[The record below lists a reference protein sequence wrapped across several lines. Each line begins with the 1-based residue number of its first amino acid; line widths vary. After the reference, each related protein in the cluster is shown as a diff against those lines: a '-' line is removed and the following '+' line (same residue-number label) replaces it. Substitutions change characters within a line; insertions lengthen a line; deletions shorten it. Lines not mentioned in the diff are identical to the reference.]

1 MVALSMMGNAQTM
14 GIKLE
19 NMDTAAKPGTDFYQ
33 YACGGW
39 MKNNPLRP
47 EFARYGSFDV
57 VAEENQK
64 RIREI
69 IEGLAEKPQTKGS
82 LGQKIGDLYALRMDS
97 VRQNK
102 DGVAPVMVDLKRVEA
117 VKTTAELIALV
128 NQMNVEGVGFG
139 ELWGSYVGAD
149 MMESTQNILEISQ
162 GGYSLER
169 DYYVKD
175 DEANKKILEAYRKHI
190 VKMFQFVG
198 ETPAAAQKKMENIVA
213 LETRMA
219 KAGRDHVAL
228 RDPASNYHKMSFVD
242 FTKEYAGFDWKT
254 YFDVQGLTDIDSL
267 SVGQPEA
274 VKEALA
280 VLADTPVEV
289 LKDWLQWQILDSA
302 GSMLGD
308 TVYEE
313 VFDFNGRIL
322 TGAKEPR
329 PRWKRSVS
337 IVNSVLGE
345 AVGQLYAYPH
355 PERPRD
361 HHRRH
366 HVHVAPPREGV
377 LVVAVVALAVV
388 RLDVPVRPH
397 DPRELLSAP
406 RVRVERRDVPGD
418 LLRRLAEGLADVA
431 PGLVLLPRLPRLP
444 DRAVRSDDCPRA
456 GEPRVNRVDDA
467 VRPSHADLPASPVQ
481 LFFLKVPTRGRMRL
495 SSPHCFRS
503 PFWLDFT
510 WST

>member
-1 MVALSMMGNAQTM
+1 MMTIAASNLTGNAQTM

-19 NMDTAAKPGTDFYQ
+19 NMDTTVKPGTDFYQ

-39 MKNNPLRP
+39 IKNNPLRP
-47 EFARYGSFDV
+47 EFSRYGSFDV

-69 IEGLAEKPQTKGS
+69 IEGLAAQPQEKGS

-102 DGVAPVMVDLKRVEA
+102 DGVTPVMADLKRVAE
-117 VKTTAELIALV
+117 VKTTEELIALI
-128 NQMNVEGVGFG
+128 NQMNTEGVAFG

-149 MMESTQNILEISQ
+149 MMESTQNLLELSQ

-175 DEANKKILEAYRKHI
+175 DEAHKKILEAYKKHI

-198 ETPAAAQKKMENIVA
+198 ETPEAAQKKMENILA

-219 KAGRDHVAL
+219 KAGRDKVAL
-228 RDPASNYHKMSFVD
+228 RDPASNYHKMSFAD

-254 YFDVQGLTDIDSL
+254 YFDVQGLTEIDSL

-280 VLADTPVEV
+280 VLKDTPVEV
-289 LKDWLQWQILDSA
+289 LKDWMQWQILDSA

-313 VFDFNGRIL
+313 VFDFNGRIM

-345 AVGQLYAYPH
+345 AVGQLYVEKYFPPANKARMEQLIKNLQIALGQRIDAQEWMSESTKKAAHEKLDSFYVKVGYPNKW
-355 PERPRD
+355 RD
-361 HHRRH
+361 YSKMNIDPAKTLYENMKEVSLQAFCNIRSSTWRQTMLSTME
-366 HVHVAPPREGV
+366 P
-377 LVVAVVALAVV
+377 LV
-388 RLDVPVRPH
+388 
-397 DPRELLSAP
+397 
-406 RVRVERRDVPGD
+406 
-418 LLRRLAEGLADVA
+418 
-431 PGLVLLPRLPRLP
+431 
-444 DRAVRSDDCPRA
+444 
-456 GEPRVNRVDDA
+456 
-467 VRPSHADLPASPVQ
+467 
-481 LFFLKVPTRGRMRL
+481 
-495 SSPHCFRS
+495 
-503 PFWLDFT
+503 
-510 WST
+510 WS

>member
-1 MVALSMMGNAQTM
+1 MVASSMMGNAQTM

-102 DGVAPVMVDLKRVEA
+102 DGVAPVMVDLKRVSA

-213 LETRMA
+213 LEIRMA

-242 FTKEYAGFDWKT
+242 
-254 YFDVQGLTDIDSL
+254 
-267 SVGQPEA
+267 
-274 VKEALA
+274 
-280 VLADTPVEV
+280 
-289 LKDWLQWQILDSA
+289 
-302 GSMLGD
+302 
-308 TVYEE
+308 
-313 VFDFNGRIL
+313 
-322 TGAKEPR
+322 
-329 PRWKRSVS
+329 
-337 IVNSVLGE
+337 
-345 AVGQLYAYPH
+345 
-355 PERPRD
+355 
-361 HHRRH
+361 
-366 HVHVAPPREGV
+366 
-377 LVVAVVALAVV
+377 
-388 RLDVPVRPH
+388 
-397 DPRELLSAP
+397 
-406 RVRVERRDVPGD
+406 
-418 LLRRLAEGLADVA
+418 
-431 PGLVLLPRLPRLP
+431 
-444 DRAVRSDDCPRA
+444 
-456 GEPRVNRVDDA
+456 
-467 VRPSHADLPASPVQ
+467 
-481 LFFLKVPTRGRMRL
+481 
-495 SSPHCFRS
+495 
-503 PFWLDFT
+503 
-510 WST
+510 